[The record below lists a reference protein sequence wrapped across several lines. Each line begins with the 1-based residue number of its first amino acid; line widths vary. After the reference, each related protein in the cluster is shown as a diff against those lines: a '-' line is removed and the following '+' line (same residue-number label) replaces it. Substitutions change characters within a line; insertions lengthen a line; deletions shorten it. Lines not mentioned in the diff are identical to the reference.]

1 MVDYKKVNYDI
12 NEFILERGIQW
23 RWFFLQICKKKY
35 IKAIE
40 VFFLLSFF
48 LIFNLIKKYFRI
60 KNEFTE
66 ISRILIK
73 YFYEIIN

>member
-1 MVDYKKVNYDI
+1 MEVIFPFKRVRKSTLKLLKFF
-12 NEFILERGIQW
+12 FI
-23 RWFFLQICKKKY
+23 K
-35 IKAIE
+35 
-40 VFFLLSFF
+40 FF

-60 KNEFTE
+60 KNEFIE

>member
-1 MVDYKKVNYDI
+1 MEVIFPFKHVRKSILNLLKYF
-12 NEFILERGIQW
+12 FIQL
-23 RWFFLQICKKKY
+23 
-35 IKAIE
+35 
-40 VFFLLSFF
+40 F

-60 KNEFTE
+60 KNEYIE

>member
-1 MVDYKKVNYDI
+1 MEVIFPFKHVRKSTLKLLKFF
-12 NEFILERGIQW
+12 FIL
-23 RWFFLQICKKKY
+23 L
-35 IKAIE
+35 
-40 VFFLLSFF
+40 F